1 MSRSSSVCGAGES
14 FRKQTGSSAHIR
26 SEKPWECAKRSP
38 GVRHGRDTSI
48 FRSSGGSAGCGAADS
63 HTASSSSTEFW
74 LLFPRIQL
82 AWGSEGKKKPEAV
95 AQLIRGFQA
104 EAALPDLQWIRGLS
118 VETVSKGKSEQAS
131 YS

>member
-1 MSRSSSVCGAGES
+1 MSCSSSVCGAGES
-14 FRKQTGSSAHIR
+14 FRKQTGSSAHVK

-38 GVRHGRDTSI
+38 GVRHGRDASI
-48 FRSSGGSAGCGAADS
+48 CRSWGGSAGCRAADS

-74 LLFPRIQL
+74 LLFPCIQL
-82 AWGSEGKKKPEAV
+82 AWGSEGKKKPE
-95 AQLIRGFQA
+95 LIRGFQA